1 MSTADFARKVFTMIA
16 ESQRRRMHSLDYEMA
31 YQARVASD
39 RIRFAIRVLEK
50 TGTDDA
56 EIRQAG
62 LELLDALDRLESA
75 EHHFQSAFRHLVENQ
90 PGREVQA

>member
-1 MSTADFARKVFTMIA
+1 MSTAEFARKVLTVVA
-16 ESQRRRMHSLDYEMA
+16 ESPRTRMDSLEYEMA

-39 RIRFAIRVLEK
+39 RIRFAIRVIQK

-56 EIRQAG
+56 ELRQAG
-62 LELLDALDRLESA
+62 LELLDALDRLASA
-75 EHHFQSAFRHLVENQ
+75 EHHFQSAFRPLAENQ